1 MGKNFLLSSTYQEEG
16 LTQVVIKKKK
26 KKDSAK
32 YKCILAL
39 SLLATNELHTIARQ

>member
-16 LTQVVIKKKK
+16 LTQAVIKKK